1 MAGTS
6 AQGETST
13 PPFGGVLMNLFQLQI
28 NGSLTSF
35 RGVRDNP
42 GLFRSDRDCRAC
54 FEGFRH
60 GHPRRRIRLSE
71 THLMYMADC
80 NDSKLC
86 IGEHYFADATHHSK
100 CGCNHEG
107 SKFK

>member
-42 GLFRSDRDCRAC
+42 SLFRSDRDC
-54 FEGFRH
+54 
-60 GHPRRRIRLSE
+60 
-71 THLMYMADC
+71 
-80 NDSKLC
+80 
-86 IGEHYFADATHHSK
+86 
-100 CGCNHEG
+100 
-107 SKFK
+107 